1 MVINASV
8 PRSRLRRT
16 HFAKYIAYAEREG
29 WHTGS
34 TIASRAESRPW
45 YDLGLRPKSKRADMF
60 WTKSQQYRH
69 VVPLN
74 SDRLPTNS
82 NLYDVW
88 PHSGIPAKVL
98 WAVLN
103 STVAALA
110 KYQFGRS
117 AGVEG
122 NLKTEVIDVNMMLV
136 PDIRASSPEVAQKAI
151 AACENMAQRLA
162 GRYLSDEFD
171 LDDRRELDDA
181 VLEMMGIDDANERTA
196 LRDRLYQAITDMHD
210 AIRAREVIAQR
221 DRRHANRRTS
231 VTALDIAKEI
241 WRERRSDLH
250 LLHFPDD
257 FIPRHYDGETLDL
270 PEGDVEVGAAMI
282 AMDGLLQIGTL
293 RVGGKDGEVLQ
304 VSSHS
309 RARFIE
315 ALSECHRSGDIL
327 LPGDDVCD
335 QAVSSFTQYRDEL
348 RERCSQIASRTTRN
362 KSRQNAIVDTLMRKA
377 LQWRRD

>member
-1 MVINASV
+1 
-8 PRSRLRRT
+8 
-16 HFAKYIAYAEREG
+16 
-29 WHTGS
+29 
-34 TIASRAESRPW
+34 
-45 YDLGLRPKSKRADMF
+45 
-60 WTKSQQYRH
+60 
-69 VVPLN
+69 
-74 SDRLPTNS
+74 
-82 NLYDVW
+82 
-88 PHSGIPAKVL
+88 
-98 WAVLN
+98 
-103 STVAALA
+103 
-110 KYQFGRS
+110 
-117 AGVEG
+117 
-122 NLKTEVIDVNMMLV
+122 ML
-136 PDIRASSPEVAQKAI
+136 
-151 AACENMAQRLA
+151 
-162 GRYLSDEFD
+162 
-171 LDDRRELDDA
+171 
-181 VLEMMGIDDANERTA
+181 GIDDANERSA

-210 AIRAREVIAQR
+210 AIRAREVIAQK
-221 DRRHANRRTS
+221 DRRRAKRRTS
-231 VTALDIAKEI
+231 VTALDIAKEL

-257 FIPRHYDGETLDL
+257 FVPLHYDGETFSL
-270 PEGDVEVGAAMI
+270 PDGDVEVGAAMI

-304 VSSHS
+304 VSSHA